1 MFKNF
6 KLWLEE
12 RLLKYIFMDPNYVL
26 RSNSDENFVQLV
38 LI

>member
-12 RLLKYIFMDPNYVL
+12 RLKYIFMDPNYVL
-26 RSNSDENFVQLV
+26 RSNSDEIFVQLV